1 MKQRRGNDYMNDDR
15 RVVYSTEHGQL
26 DKPMADN
33 KRSKK
38 KGRKD
43 TSKPQ
48 PIKNPAKQGIRIRR
62 ESKGRG
68 GKTVSIVDGLPLAEK
83 EMKVLLKKLK
93 AQLGTGGA
101 LKNGTLEIQ
110 GKHRDKLLQLLEKE
124 GYQAKLSGG

>member
-1 MKQRRGNDYMNDDR
+1 MNNDR

-26 DKPMADN
+26 DKPMQDS
-33 KRSKK
+33 KRGKK
-38 KGRKD
+38 RGRKD
-43 TSKPQ
+43 ISKAQ
-48 PIKNPAKQGIRIRR
+48 TIKNPGKQGIRIRR

-101 LKNGTLEIQ
+101 LKNGVLEIQ
-110 GKHRDKLLQLLEKE
+110 GEHRDKLLQLLEKE

>member
-1 MKQRRGNDYMNDDR
+1 MATILAHVMNSDR

-26 DKPMADN
+26 DKPMSDH
-33 KRSKK
+33 KRGKK

-43 TSKPQ
+43 LSKTQ
-48 PIKNPAKQGIRIRR
+48 TIKNPAKQGIRIRR

-83 EMKVLLKKLK
+83 ELKILLKKLK
-93 AQLGTGGA
+93 ARLGTGGA
-101 LKNGTLEIQ
+101 LKNETLEIQ
-110 GKHRDKLLQLLEKE
+110 GEHRDKLLLLLEKE

>member
-1 MKQRRGNDYMNDDR
+1 MATASIRVMNNDR

-26 DKPMADN
+26 EKPMSDN
-33 KRSKK
+33 KRRKK

-43 TSKPQ
+43 SSKAQ
-48 PIKNPAKQGIRIRR
+48 TIKKPGKQGIRIRR

-68 GKTVSIVDGLPLAEK
+68 GKTVSIIDGLPLTEK

-101 LKNGTLEIQ
+101 LKNRALEIQ
-110 GKHRDKLLQLLEKE
+110 GEHHDKLMQLLENE
-124 GYQAKLSGG
+124 GFQAKLSGS

>member
-1 MKQRRGNDYMNDDR
+1 MNSDR

-26 DKPMADN
+26 DKPMSDH

-43 TSKPQ
+43 LSNTQ
-48 PIKNPAKQGIRIRR
+48 AIKNPAKQGIRIRR

-68 GKTVSIVDGLPLAEK
+68 GKTVSIVDGLPLSEK
-83 EMKVLLKKLK
+83 EMKTLLKKLK

-101 LKNGTLEIQ
+101 LKNGVLEIQ
-110 GKHRDKLLQLLEKE
+110 GEHRDKLLQLLEKE

>member
-1 MKQRRGNDYMNDDR
+1 MAAMSAHVMNSDR

-26 DKPMADN
+26 DKPMPDH
-33 KRSKK
+33 KRGKK
-38 KGRKD
+38 QGRQD
-43 TSKPQ
+43 TGKVQ
-48 PIKNPAKQGIRIRR
+48 TIKNPGKQGIRIRR

-101 LKNGTLEIQ
+101 LKNGVLEIQ
-110 GKHRDKLLQLLEKE
+110 GEHRDKLVQLLEKE
-124 GYQAKLSGG
+124 GFQAKLSGG